1 MIYLDNAA
9 TTKPDEEALD
19 KAVKYYEENFW
30 NPSALYAGGLA
41 VKKRIAEIKENI
53 LRYFP
58 LGFEI
63 VFVSCGSEADNTA
76 IFSFARRGNAVTT
89 SGEHSAVYESFN
101 ELKKRGVEPRFAK
114 LNADGSVN
122 VENLLDLVDDKTSF
136 VSVVH
141 VNNETGAINDVNKIA
156 ELVKKKNP
164 SVVFHSDGVQAFGKI
179 PFKMSDK
186 IDLYSVSAHKIGG
199 LKGVGGLIKKKSL
212 TLYPLIHGGGQEN
225 GMRSGTENV
234 LGIIDFGFVAGSH
247 LSRVSENFEK
257 TAIVKGVFLDN
268 LDKRFIKIISGENSS
283 PYIVSFSAKGLR
295 GEVIMHMLEEYGVIA
310 GTGSACSSRQRHSRV
325 LKNCGYGGDVLDGA
339 IRISFSDKST
349 ESEATLAA
357 EKISECIKKLK
368 GVMDRNI

>member
-9 TTKPDEEALD
+9 TTKPDKEILE
-19 KAVKYYEENFW
+19 KAVRYYDENFY
-30 NPSALYAGGLA
+30 NPSALYRGGLD
-41 VKKRIAEIKENI
+41 VKKVISEIKSEI
-53 LRYFP
+53 LKGFP
-58 LGFEI
+58 FMEDV

-101 ELKKRGVEPRFAK
+101 ELKKRGVEPRYAK
-114 LNADGSVN
+114 LNKDGSVN
-122 VENLLDLVDDKTSF
+122 VENLLSLIDEKTSF

-141 VNNETGAINDVNKIA
+141 VNNETGAINDVNFIA
-156 ELVKKKNP
+156 EEAKKINP
-164 SVVFHSDGVQAFGKI
+164 SLVFHCDGVQAYGKI
-179 PFKMSDK
+179 PFKANGK

-199 LKGVGGLIKKKSL
+199 LKGVGALVKKKNL
-212 TLYPLIHGGGQEN
+212 VMTPLIFGGGQEN
-225 GMRSGTENV
+225 GERSGTENV
-234 LGIIDFGFVAGSH
+234 LGIVDFGMAAKKH
-247 LSRVSENFEK
+247 NDEILKNFEK
-257 TAIVKGVFLDN
+257 TQMLKGFFLDN
-268 LDKRFIKIISGENSS
+268 LDKRFVKIISGENSS

-295 GEVIMHMLEEYGVIA
+295 GEVIMHMLEEYGVIT

-339 IRISFSDKST
+339 LRISFSDKST
-349 ESEATLAA
+349 ESEATFAA

>member
-19 KAVKYYEENFW
+19 KAVKYYEEYFW

-41 VKKRIAEIKENI
+41 VKKRITEIKENI

-76 IFSFARRGNAVTT
+76 IFSFARRSNAVTT

-122 VENLLDLVDDKTSF
+122 VENLLDLVDEKTSF

-156 ELVKKKNP
+156 ELVKQKNP

-349 ESEATLAA
+349 ESEAMFAA